1 MLIDANASTSART
14 KPSGE
19 SIFIS
24 ASFLRPN
31 DSSASNPQ
39 TQCAYTRVN
48 LFTKPFKGF
57 LFGFH
62 NSRDRRVNTCCLL
75 AGLADYISQVGEQT
89 ETSRGLCT
97 SSLPA
102 RYYLLPG
109 RNTSIKFRKFS
120 FHIKNDQ
127 SNLHLTKNTI
137 VESNICTSIFIER

>member
-75 AGLADYISQVGEQT
+75 AGLADYYFSGRRADGNLAWTLYLIF
-89 ETSRGLCT
+89 
-97 SSLPA
+97 A
-102 RYYLLPG
+102 RSLLPFAWP
-109 RNTSIKFRKFS
+109 NTSIKFRKFS

-137 VESNICTSIFIER
+137 VESDICTSIFIER

>member
-1 MLIDANASTSART
+1 MIVCIFRDRSLIFCGQISSFFYFFFSSPLFVSSSRSVNDANASTSART

-48 LFTKPFKGF
+48 PFAQPFKGF

-62 NSRDRRVNTCCLL
+62 NSRDRRVNTCLL
-75 AGLADYISQVGEQT
+75 AGLGYISQVGKQT
-89 ETSRGLCT
+89 ETSRGLRT
-97 SSLPA
+97 
-102 RYYLLPG
+102 
-109 RNTSIKFRKFS
+109 
-120 FHIKNDQ
+120 
-127 SNLHLTKNTI
+127 
-137 VESNICTSIFIER
+137 